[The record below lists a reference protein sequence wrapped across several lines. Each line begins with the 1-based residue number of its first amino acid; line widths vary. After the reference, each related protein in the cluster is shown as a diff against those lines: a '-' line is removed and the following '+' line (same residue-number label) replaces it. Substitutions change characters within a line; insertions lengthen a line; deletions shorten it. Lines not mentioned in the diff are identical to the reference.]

1 MDSIQRDIEKI
12 NKDIYSAEQA
22 DLKKLHEEKKKEY
35 SDQLLKLKRRSNKL
49 KAKLEKL
56 REGGD

>member
-1 MDSIQRDIEKI
+1 
-12 NKDIYSAEQA
+12 
-22 DLKKLHEEKKKEY
+22 LKKLHEEKKKEY